1 MIKTR
6 ISPCIWL
13 DNQAEEAALFY
24 VSIFKHSKIIDTVR
38 YGKNRPEH
46 LLKPEGSVMSI
57 TFVLDSV
64 EFMAINGG
72 PMFQLNEAVS
82 FVVYCKTQEEIDYYW
97 ERLTEGGQEGPCGW
111 LKDKFGV
118 SWQVV
123 PEALIELMRDPEKVD
138 KVVAAF
144 LPMKKLDIKALLEA

>member
-24 VSIFKHSKIIDTVR
+24 VSIFKHSKIIDKVR
-38 YGKNRPEH
+38 YGKNSPEH
-46 LLKPEGSVMSI
+46 LHKPEGSVMSL
-57 TFVLDSV
+57 TFVLDGV

-72 PMFQLNEAVS
+72 PMFQVNEAVS

-97 ERLTEGGQEGPCGW
+97 DRLTEGGQEGPCGW

-144 LPMKKLDIKALLEA
+144 LPMKKLDIKALMEA